1 MISVQENEQKGD
13 EMRRIKLVLAALAV
27 MVATFVAVSSP
38 AMAKDL
44 NCHDARGDLIR
55 CNGTSYTPV
64 HNNGYNYWNRYNVWN
79 PYRYSYHPYWY
90 SYYPYWYS
98 Y

>member
-1 MISVQENEQKGD
+1 MISVQENEQKGG

-27 MVATFVAVSSP
+27 MVATFVAVSGP
-38 AMAKDL
+38 AMAKNL

-64 HNNGYNYWNRYNVWN
+64 HNNGYNFHNVGYNYWN
-79 PYRYSYHPYWY
+79 PYWY
-90 SYYPYWYS
+90 GSYPYY
-98 Y
+98 YGGYGR

>member
-1 MISVQENEQKGD
+1 
-13 EMRRIKLVLAALAV
+13 MRRIKLVIAALAV

-44 NCHDARGDLIR
+44 NCHDARGNLIK

-64 HNNGYNYWNRYNVWN
+64 HNNGYNYWNH
-79 PYRYSYHPYWY
+79 YRYGYDPYYNGYHP
-90 SYYPYWYS
+90 SYYGYYPFWYGG
-98 Y
+98 YNFGDLG